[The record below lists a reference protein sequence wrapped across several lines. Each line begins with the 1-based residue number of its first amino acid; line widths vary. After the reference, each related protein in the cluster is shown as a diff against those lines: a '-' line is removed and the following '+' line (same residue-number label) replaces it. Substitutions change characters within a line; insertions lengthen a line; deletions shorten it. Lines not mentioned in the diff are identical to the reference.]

1 MPIALEKGRTTRT
14 RRAMVNALLELLE
27 STPLAE
33 VTVTQVV
40 QRASVARRTFYLNYA
55 STDDVLREY
64 MSIRFRDLVHAL
76 EQRSSRAP
84 ARDAVAFYAFCREHA
99 AFLRL
104 LDKNGKQAL
113 LLDEFEYVLSE
124 SGVFDPANVV
134 PSGTPPQA
142 ARYAQVAI
150 AAVLWRTTLEWLRSG
165 MRESP
170 AQMAECLSMLLPSEG
185 TPEPITKN

>member
-1 MPIALEKGRTTRT
+1 MPIALEKGLTTRT

-64 MSIRFRDLVHAL
+64 MSIRFRDLVHTL

-134 PSGTPPQA
+134 PPGTPPQA
-142 ARYAQVAI
+142 VRYAQAAV

-170 AQMAECLSMLLPSEG
+170 AQMAECLSMLLPSG
-185 TPEPITKN
+185 STPEPFAIT

>member
-1 MPIALEKGRTTRT
+1 MPIVLEKGLTTRT

-27 STPLAE
+27 SAPLAE
-33 VTVTQVV
+33 ITVTQVV
-40 QRASVARRTFYLNYA
+40 QRAGVARRTFYLNYA
-55 STDDVLREY
+55 STDDVLRDY
-64 MSIRFRDLVHAL
+64 MSIRFRDLVHTL

-84 ARDAVAFYAFCREHA
+84 SHDAIAFYAFCRKHA

-104 LDKNGKQAL
+104 LDKNEKQAL
-113 LLDEFEYVLSE
+113 LLDEFEHALLE

-134 PSGTPPQA
+134 PPRTPPQA
-142 ARYAQVAI
+142 ARYAQAAI

-170 AQMAECLSMLLPSEG
+170 AQMAECLSLLLPDGSILELFS
-185 TPEPITKN
+185 